1 MPATP
6 LTPNDRSPES
16 MINAEAQTLREENK
30 DLKRRLEAAEAIIH
44 GYSQHETEGYDT
56 SKFFDNETSED
67 ANFARRGKDIDQR
80 QLCFEDLEDD
90 VDNCAANSA
99 VLEESR
105 GENTAEAPALSQ
117 VDTCATNS
125 GILEE
130 SSGKNADATEAK
142 KGDESKSAALT
153 FFAQNQCDSQ
163 RKILEWTN
171 PWGDHSE
178 LIVDDF
184 VRLLDG
190 RWLSDRLINWHVV
203 YLYEA
208 AHKRG
213 IHVETTYFASKLLS
227 ECSSTGN
234 LFCVTISLTSY
245 LCNQVQLAKTH
256 GCIFRNMQRERL
268 NIFAVSFIQL
278 FMLAIFLRLYW
289 ILPGTEDPGFFSSTL
304 FKFMIQRSGAVLFSG
319 STTKILETSRRVIFM
334 VGFKATM
341 LRSAASF
348 CCKTWT
354 FCSKQTSFFQFNN
367 GQHSPKHAPWKLVAV
382 LVKSANK
389 HPTSNNFNY

>member
-16 MINAEAQTLREENK
+16 IIIAEAQTLREENK

-44 GYSQHETEGYDT
+44 GYSQHETEGFDT

-80 QLCFEDLEDD
+80 QLCFGDLEDD
-90 VDNCAANSA
+90 VVNCAANSA

-125 GILEE
+125 GVLEE
-130 SSGKNADATEAK
+130 SSGENADATEAK

-245 LCNQVQLAKTH
+245 LQSGTIKEDSWLHISKYAK
-256 GCIFRNMQRERL
+256 GNVKCF
-268 NIFAVSFIQL
+268 
-278 FMLAIFLRLYW
+278 
-289 ILPGTEDPGFFSSTL
+289 
-304 FKFMIQRSGAVLFSG
+304 
-319 STTKILETSRRVIFM
+319 RRVIYPVVYACHFSA
-334 VGFKATM
+334 VVLDIAGHRRPRVLFIDPLQIYDSKVRSSFVQWFNYQNIGDFSTCNIHGGIQGDNATECGVF
-341 LRSAASF
+341 LLQNLDILLEEDEFFSIQQWATQSETRTVETCRSARKK
-348 CCKTWT
+348 CK
-354 FCSKQTSFFQFNN
+354 Q
-367 GQHSPKHAPWKLVAV
+367 A
-382 LVKSANK
+382 
-389 HPTSNNFNY
+389 PTSNNFNY